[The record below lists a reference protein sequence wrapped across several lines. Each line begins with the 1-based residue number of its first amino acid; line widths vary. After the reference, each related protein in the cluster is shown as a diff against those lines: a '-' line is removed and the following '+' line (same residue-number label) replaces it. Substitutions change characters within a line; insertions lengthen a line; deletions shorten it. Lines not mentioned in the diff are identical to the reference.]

1 MKTPKNTEHS
11 TQDNLQEQLR
21 YLKLPFL
28 AEHYQITAAVAAH
41 KQWSHLDFLTNLVEQ
56 ETEEKRD
63 RAVQRRIK
71 QARFPVIKTL
81 DQFQW
86 NWPDTINRLQVEHL
100 FRLDFIEQ
108 KGNVIFLGGVGLGR

>member
-21 YLKLPFL
+21 YLKLPFM
-28 AEHYQITAAVAAH
+28 AEHYQNTAAVAAH